1 MRLTGRKRLTLTTVA
16 ATIVLVAASM
26 TAGRGD
32 LMDPV
37 AEAISLDSGSD
48 AAVDAAPV
56 TERALHVPSIP
67 IVQARVRD
75 TKGTPKLPPSAF
87 AHLDVPVTALIA
99 YQRAAAVMEQAAAS
113 CGLSWT
119 LLAAIGRVE
128 SDHGRYAGAQLRA
141 DGTSSPRI
149 RGVALD
155 GHGALARIRDT
166 DAGQLDGD
174 PVWDR
179 AVGPMQFLPSTW
191 SVVGV
196 DADGDGARSPDD
208 IDDAAL
214 AAAVFLCAAPGS
226 LDTDRGRRAAVFRY
240 NPSSSYV
247 ASVLALERAYR
258 SGEYDTPGWSAQAD
272 PVEIILA
279 ARSDDPTTGT
289 QLGSGPTAGTDAHHT
304 TRAGGA
310 DPTTQSTNSPDPS
323 STGSPGSSPTSTPV
337 KGSNGTPGP
346 TDTTPGTDATG
357 TPSPTPTPT
366 PTPSPTPTPTPSPTP
381 TPTPSPTPDQL
392 TGVLTACGA
401 GQWCL
406 GDQPLALGD
415 TAFLATTATSD
426 YDADGA
432 VESNTDELTGLT
444 GAQVTVLATP
454 GTAPAVVVAINGL
467 AYG

>member
-32 LMDPV
+32 LVDPV
-37 AEAISLDSGSD
+37 AGAISLDSDSSAG
-48 AAVDAAPV
+48 ADAAPV
-56 TERALHVPSIP
+56 TEAALHVPAIP
-67 IVQARVRD
+67 VVQARVRD

-87 AHLDVPVTALIA
+87 THLDIPVTALIA
-99 YQRAAAVMEQAAAS
+99 YQRAAAVMEQAAPS

-128 SDHGRYAGAQLRA
+128 SDHGRYGGAQLHSN
-141 DGTSSPRI
+141 GTSSPRI

-155 GHGALARIRDT
+155 GHGALARIHDT

-196 DADGDGARSPDD
+196 DADGDGVRSPDD

-214 AAAVFLCAAPGS
+214 AAGVFLCAAPGS
-226 LDTDRGRRAAVFRY
+226 LDTDRGRRTAVFRY

-247 ASVLALERAYR
+247 ASVLALERDYR
-258 SGEYDTPGWSAQAD
+258 SGKYETPGWSAQAD
-272 PVEIILA
+272 QVEIILA
-279 ARSDDPTTGT
+279 ARSDAPTTGT
-289 QLGSGPTAGTDAHHT
+289 QLGSGPHHT
-304 TRAGGA
+304 TRAGAA
-310 DPTTQSTNSPDPS
+310 DPTQSTNGANPS
-323 STGSPGSSPTSTPV
+323 APGTPTGTPV

-346 TDTTPGTDATG
+346 TDTTPSPGATG
-357 TPSPTPTPT
+357 TPALTPTPT
-366 PTPSPTPTPTPSPTP
+366 PTVPPPSTTPDP
-381 TPTPSPTPDQL
+381 PSPTPDQL
-392 TGVLTACGA
+392 TGILTACGTGA
-401 GQWCL
+401 WCL
-406 GDQPLALGD
+406 GDQPLAVGD
-415 TAFLATTATSD
+415 AAFLATTAASD

-432 VESNTDELTGLT
+432 VESNADELTGLT
-444 GAQVTVLATP
+444 GAQVTLTVTP